1 MFIYNYILAIYEF
14 LVVVENF
21 IFSRG
26 ILGYLIFSRVLYWYV
41 RTIFVFEMKKHRQ
54 IEVFLQTG

>member
-26 ILGYLIFSRVLYWYV
+26 ILGYLIF
-41 RTIFVFEMKKHRQ
+41 FEGFILVCAYYIR
-54 IEVFLQTG
+54 F